1 MENNENNTEL
11 RQAINDITL
20 VGEVKEQK
28 LNLNKNKEGNYING
42 SLVINTGDFSEIEI
56 KVFVSEKNKKGK
68 VKKSFETLQK
78 LINEDYLT
86 LALCKNDEDRE
97 NVAKV
102 RIQGQKEFT
111 PRFNEDIF
119 KIKETEEVKT
129 KVNIDLGFGNI
140 TVDSSIKPEDYK
152 AKFDVEMFVT
162 SVKEETKQDE
172 PTGRAI
178 VSGWTPIYGGKVIPM
193 EVVVGIILN
202 DDGEEFDFGEDIL
215 AQVEEGMTLNVWGDI
230 NYKSIITKTTKG
242 GGLGR
247 AKVEEHKEYINELV
261 VVGADIQEDE
271 DKEFDME
278 LIKQAKIERD
288 VAIEEKKNEVDS
300 KDKKGKGMGSNKGSS
315 TNEAGGD
322 KPKRER
328 PKF

>member
-1 MENNENNTEL
+1 MENNENNAEL

-20 VGEVKEQK
+20 IGEVKEQK

-42 SLVINTGDFSEIEI
+42 SLVINTGNFSEIEI
-56 KVFVSEKNKKGK
+56 KVFVAEKNKKGK

-78 LINEDYLT
+78 LINEDHLT
-86 LALCKNDEDRE
+86 LASCKNDEDRE

-119 KIKETEEVKT
+119 KVKETEEVKT

-140 TVDSSIKPEDYK
+140 TVDSSIKSEDYK
-152 AKFDVEMFVT
+152 ATFDIEMFVT

-247 AKVEEHKEYINELV
+247 AKVEEHREYINELV

-271 DKEFDME
+271 EKEFDME

-288 VAIEEKKNEVDS
+288 VAIEEKKNEEIVDN
-300 KDKKGKGMGSNKGSS
+300 KKGKGMGNKGSNTS
-315 TNEAGGD
+315 ASGEKTT
-322 KPKRER
+322 KRER

>member
-78 LINEDYLT
+78 LINEDFLT
-86 LALCKNDEDRE
+86 LASCKNDEDRE

-162 SVKEETKQDE
+162 SVKEEIKQDE

-247 AKVEEHKEYINELV
+247 AKVEEHREYINELV

-288 VAIEEKKNEVDS
+288 VAIEEKKNEEVVDN
-300 KDKKGKGMGSNKGSS
+300 KKGKGMGNKGSNTS
-315 TNEAGGD
+315 ASGEKT
-322 KPKRER
+322 KRER

>member
-1 MENNENNTEL
+1 MENNENNAEL

-20 VGEVKEQK
+20 IGEVKEQK

-56 KVFVSEKNKKGK
+56 KVFVAEKNKKGK

-86 LALCKNDEDRE
+86 LASCKNDEDRE

-152 AKFDVEMFVT
+152 ATFDIEMFVT

-247 AKVEEHKEYINELV
+247 AKVEEHREYINELV

-271 DKEFDME
+271 EKEFDME

-288 VAIEEKKNEVDS
+288 VAIEEKKNEEIVDN
-300 KDKKGKGMGSNKGSS
+300 KKGKGMGNKGSNTS
-315 TNEAGGD
+315 ASGEKTT
-322 KPKRER
+322 KRER

>member
-1 MENNENNTEL
+1 MENNENNAEL

-20 VGEVKEQK
+20 IGEVKEQK

-42 SLVINTGDFSEIEI
+42 SLVINTGNFSEIEI
-56 KVFVSEKNKKGK
+56 KVFVAEKNKKGK

-78 LINEDYLT
+78 LINEDHLT
-86 LALCKNDEDRE
+86 LASCKNDEDRE

-119 KIKETEEVKT
+119 KVKETEEVKT

-152 AKFDVEMFVT
+152 ATFDIEMFVT

-172 PTGRAI
+172 STGRAI

-288 VAIEEKKNEVDS
+288 VAIEEKKNEEVVDS
-300 KDKKGKGMGSNKGSS
+300 KKGRGMGNKGSHTS
-315 TNEAGGD
+315 ASGEKTT
-322 KPKRER
+322 KRER

>member
-1 MENNENNTEL
+1 MENNENNAEL

-20 VGEVKEQK
+20 IGEVKEQK

-78 LINEDYLT
+78 LINEDFLT
-86 LALCKNDEDRE
+86 LASCKNDEDRE

-152 AKFDVEMFVT
+152 ATFDIEMFVT

-247 AKVEEHKEYINELV
+247 AKVEEHREYINELV

-288 VAIEEKKNEVDS
+288 VAIEEKKNEEVVDN
-300 KDKKGKGMGSNKGSS
+300 KKGKGMGNKGSNTS
-315 TNEAGGD
+315 ASGD

>member
-20 VGEVKEQK
+20 VGEVKEHK

-42 SLVINTGDFSEIEI
+42 SLVVNTGDFSEIEI

-86 LALCKNDEDRE
+86 LASCKNDEDRE

-288 VAIEEKKNEVDS
+288 VAIEEKKNEEIVDN
-300 KDKKGKGMGSNKGSS
+300 KKGKGMGSKGSNTGAS
-315 TNEAGGD
+315 GEKTT
-322 KPKRER
+322 KRER

>member
-56 KVFVSEKNKKGK
+56 KVFVAEKNKKGK

-86 LALCKNDEDRE
+86 LASCKNDEDRE

-162 SVKEETKQDE
+162 SVKEEIKQDE
-172 PTGRAI
+172 TTGRAI

-288 VAIEEKKNEVDS
+288 VAIEEKKNEEIVDS
-300 KDKKGKGMGSNKGSS
+300 KKGKGMNKGSGTGTS
-315 TNEAGGD
+315 GEKTT
-322 KPKRER
+322 KRER

>member
-1 MENNENNTEL
+1 MENNENNAEL

-20 VGEVKEQK
+20 IGEVKEQK

-42 SLVINTGDFSEIEI
+42 SLVINTGNFSEIEI
-56 KVFVSEKNKKGK
+56 KVFVAEKNKKGK

-86 LALCKNDEDRE
+86 LASCKNDEDRE

-152 AKFDVEMFVT
+152 ATFDIEMFVT

-288 VAIEEKKNEVDS
+288 VAIEEKKNEEVVDS
-300 KDKKGKGMGSNKGSS
+300 KKGRGMGNKGSHTS
-315 TNEAGGD
+315 ASGEKTT
-322 KPKRER
+322 KRER

>member
-1 MENNENNTEL
+1 MENNENNAEL

-56 KVFVSEKNKKGK
+56 KVFVAEKNKKGK

-86 LALCKNDEDRE
+86 LASCKNDEDRE

-129 KVNIDLGFGNI
+129 KVNIDLGFGNV

-162 SVKEETKQDE
+162 SVKEEIKQDE

-193 EVVVGIILN
+193 EVVVGVILN

-247 AKVEEHKEYINELV
+247 AKVEEHREYINELV

-271 DKEFDME
+271 EKEFDME

-288 VAIEEKKNEVDS
+288 VAIEEKKNEEIVDN
-300 KDKKGKGMGSNKGSS
+300 KKGKGMGNKGSNTS
-315 TNEAGGD
+315 ASGEKT
-322 KPKRER
+322 KRER

>member
-1 MENNENNTEL
+1 
-11 RQAINDITL
+11 
-20 VGEVKEQK
+20 
-28 LNLNKNKEGNYING
+28 
-42 SLVINTGDFSEIEI
+42 
-56 KVFVSEKNKKGK
+56 
-68 VKKSFETLQK
+68 LQK

-86 LALCKNDEDRE
+86 LASCKNDEDRE

-162 SVKEETKQDE
+162 SVKEEIKQDE

-193 EVVVGIILN
+193 EVVVGVILN

-288 VAIEEKKNEVDS
+288 VAIEEKKNEEIVDN
-300 KDKKGKGMGSNKGSS
+300 KKGKGMGNKGSNTS
-315 TNEAGGD
+315 ASGEKT
-322 KPKRER
+322 KRER

>member
-1 MENNENNTEL
+1 MENNENNAEL

-20 VGEVKEQK
+20 IGEVKEQK

-42 SLVINTGDFSEIEI
+42 SLVINTGNFSEIEI

-78 LINEDYLT
+78 LINEDFLT
-86 LALCKNDEDRE
+86 LASCKNDEDRE

>member
-78 LINEDYLT
+78 LINEDFLT
-86 LALCKNDEDRE
+86 LASCKNDEDRE

-162 SVKEETKQDE
+162 SVKEEIKQDE
-172 PTGRAI
+172 TTGRAI

-247 AKVEEHKEYINELV
+247 AKVEEHREYINELV

-271 DKEFDME
+271 EKEFDME

-288 VAIEEKKNEVDS
+288 VAIEEKKNEEIVDN
-300 KDKKGKGMGSNKGSS
+300 KKGKGMGNKGSNTS
-315 TNEAGGD
+315 ASGEKT
-322 KPKRER
+322 KRER

>member
-1 MENNENNTEL
+1 MENNENNAEL

-20 VGEVKEQK
+20 IGEVKEQK

-78 LINEDYLT
+78 LINEDFLT
-86 LALCKNDEDRE
+86 LASCKNDEDRE

-129 KVNIDLGFGNI
+129 KVNIDLSFGNI

-162 SVKEETKQDE
+162 SVKEEIKQDE

-247 AKVEEHKEYINELV
+247 AKVEEHREYINELV

-271 DKEFDME
+271 EKEFDME

-288 VAIEEKKNEVDS
+288 VAIEEKKNEEIVDN
-300 KDKKGKGMGSNKGSS
+300 KKGKGMGNKGSNTS
-315 TNEAGGD
+315 ASGEKTT
-322 KPKRER
+322 KRER

>member
-78 LINEDYLT
+78 LINEDFLT
-86 LALCKNDEDRE
+86 LASCKNDEDRE

-162 SVKEETKQDE
+162 SVKEEIKQDE

-247 AKVEEHKEYINELV
+247 AKVEEHREYINELV
-261 VVGADIQEDE
+261 VVGADIQENE
-271 DKEFDME
+271 EKEFDME

-288 VAIEEKKNEVDS
+288 VAIEEKKNEEIVDN
-300 KDKKGKGMGSNKGSS
+300 KKGKGMGNKGSNTS
-315 TNEAGGD
+315 ASGEKT
-322 KPKRER
+322 KRER

>member
-1 MENNENNTEL
+1 MENNENNAEL

-20 VGEVKEQK
+20 IGEVKEQK

-78 LINEDYLT
+78 LINEDFLT
-86 LALCKNDEDRE
+86 LASCKNDEDRE

-129 KVNIDLGFGNI
+129 KVNIDLSFGNI

-162 SVKEETKQDE
+162 SVKEEIKQDE

-247 AKVEEHKEYINELV
+247 AKVEEHREYINELV

-288 VAIEEKKNEVDS
+288 VAIEEKKNEEVVDN
-300 KDKKGKGMGSNKGSS
+300 KKGKGMGNKGSNTS
-315 TNEAGGD
+315 ASGD

>member
-1 MENNENNTEL
+1 MENNENNAEL

-20 VGEVKEQK
+20 IGEVKEQK

-56 KVFVSEKNKKGK
+56 KVFVAEKNKKGK
-68 VKKSFETLQK
+68 VKKSFEVLQK
-78 LINEDYLT
+78 FINEDLLT
-86 LALCKNDEDRE
+86 LASCKNDEDRE

-162 SVKEETKQDE
+162 SVKEEIKQDE

-247 AKVEEHKEYINELV
+247 AKVEEHREYINELV

-271 DKEFDME
+271 EKEFDME

-288 VAIEEKKNEVDS
+288 VAIEEKKNEEIVDN
-300 KDKKGKGMGSNKGSS
+300 KKGKGMGNKGSNTS
-315 TNEAGGD
+315 ASGEKT
-322 KPKRER
+322 KRER